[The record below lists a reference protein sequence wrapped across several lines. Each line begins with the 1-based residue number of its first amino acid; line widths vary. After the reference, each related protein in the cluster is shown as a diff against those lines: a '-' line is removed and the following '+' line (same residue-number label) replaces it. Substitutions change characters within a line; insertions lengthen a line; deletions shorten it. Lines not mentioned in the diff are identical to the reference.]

1 MRSFVWALLGLGVV
15 PVLATDTLS
24 TSGFN
29 LCMTDSAI
37 KVQNLDVTYTRST
50 NEVVFDVA
58 GTNSKKQ
65 NVTATLTVTAYGNEL
80 YSKTFDPCGTEIH
93 VDRLC
98 PGKCHPPSNRN
109 CGTFSSPVILTGC
122 S

>member
-15 PVLATDTLS
+15 PALATDTLS

>member
-1 MRSFVWALLGLGVV
+1 MRSLVWALLGLGVV
-15 PVLATDTLS
+15 PALAADTLS

-29 LCMTDSAI
+29 LCMTDSDI

-65 NVTATLTVTAYGNEL
+65 NVTASLTVTAYGNQI
-80 YSKTFDPCGTEIH
+80 YSKDFDPCGSEIH
-93 VDRLC
+93 VERLC
-98 PGKCHPPSNRN
+98 PGECHPPSNGN
-109 CGTFSSPVILTGC
+109 CGPFSSEY
-122 S
+122 